1 MAQITNVTSE
11 ALQATLRRL
20 LPSQQ
25 GFGEDLQASNVI
37 TPVIDLTAS
46 AEGSALPIELST
58 ALAFGNATAFS
69 INAGTADVISG
80 TGFWRLVGVLDCA
93 YDGNNTTS
101 SINIIDSTPTTQ
113 TVWQYRIATGV
124 SGNHLIAINID
135 LILFLNSGEKISITA
150 GTDSGISGSVR
161 QVADINGNIINPVGY
176 NPQ

>member
-1 MAQITNVTSE
+1 MAQITSVTSE
-11 ALQATLRRL
+11 SLQSTIRRL

-25 GFGEDLQASNVI
+25 GFGEDLQATNVI
-37 TPVIDLTAS
+37 TPIIDLTAT
-46 AEGSALPIELST
+46 AEGSALPLELST
-58 ALAFGNATAFS
+58 ALAFGNATDFS
-69 INAGTADVISG
+69 INAGTADVVSG
-80 TGFWRLVGVLDCA
+80 TGFWRLVAVLDCA

-101 SINIIDSTPTTQ
+101 RVDIIDSTPTTQ

-124 SGNHLIAINID
+124 AGNHLIALNID

-161 QVADINGNIINPVGY
+161 QIADINGNIINPVGY